1 MIAAIF
7 TFVFLSLCIYAALR
21 DIETLTITNG
31 LNLTIAFLFFPAII
45 IAAPGWDVFG
55 AHLLAGAIAFVISV
69 VLFAF
74 GVFGGGDA
82 KMIPGVMLWLGPQAT
97 MPFLTAMAVVGG
109 LLAVSVMIAR
119 KLVPAHAAPGFALET
134 MQANNGVPY
143 GVAIAGGA
151 IFAASTSPLL
161 TAINFGTVL
170 GS

>member
-1 MIAAIF
+1 MVTVVF
-7 TFVFLSLCIYAALR
+7 TLTFLSLCVYAALR

-55 AHLLAGAIAFVISV
+55 GHMMAGAIAFVVSIF
-69 VLFAF
+69 LFAF

-82 KMIPGVMLWLGPQAT
+82 KMIPGVMLWLGPEAT
-97 MPFLTAMAVVGG
+97 MPFVMTMAVIGGG
-109 LLAVSVMIAR
+109 LAVCVILAR
-119 KLVPAHAAPGFALET
+119 KLVPAHAVPGFASET
-134 MQANNGVPY
+134 MQAGNGVPY

-151 IFAASTSPLL
+151 IYAAPMSPLL
-161 TAINFGTVL
+161 TSINLATVL